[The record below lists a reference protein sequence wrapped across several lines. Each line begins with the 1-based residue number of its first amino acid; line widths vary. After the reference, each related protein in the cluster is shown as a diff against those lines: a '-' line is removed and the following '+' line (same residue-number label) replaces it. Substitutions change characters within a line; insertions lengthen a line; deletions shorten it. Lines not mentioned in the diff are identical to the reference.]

1 MKYPYQCLTIYT
13 IVNWQVSS
21 FKLDPWNMAK
31 SRLVIFA
38 SNIIIKS
45 NILLEGREIIG
56 HSQCSNLK
64 WYLPLNFL
72 KKKLWK
78 LYTWVSFKLCS
89 NLLLLSQILFN
100 EDLSSNQVRYFTTIR
115 MIITNKRI
123 TATKAMMAFILHLR
137 HHICLRSCLDLLL
150 KAVALSDN
158 RGSAHRGW
166 REGLNDIT
174 GFFYLI
180 CPVVHLV
187 SPLFLLPL

>member
-1 MKYPYQCLTIYT
+1 MKYPYQYIIIYT

-45 NILLEGREIIG
+45 NILLEGREITG

-78 LYTWVSFKLCS
+78 LYTWFSFKLCS
-89 NLLLLSQILFN
+89 NLLLLLSQVLFN

-115 MIITNKRI
+115 
-123 TATKAMMAFILHLR
+123 TAREKNGKKHQNQIHT
-137 HHICLRSCLDLLL
+137 LL
-150 KAVALSDN
+150 
-158 RGSAHRGW
+158 W
-166 REGLNDIT
+166 ETIFLN
-174 GFFYLI
+174 
-180 CPVVHLV
+180 VVSIV
-187 SPLFLLPL
+187 KSK